1 MIEQEVRYLEAYFG
15 NTFDKLKISKVLD
28 MISKVGNR
36 CFMKAKEQGKAAE
49 QKRILKIID
58 EYKHDD
64 ETKYV
69 LNKLKAK
76 IKGEKW
82 DLME

>member
-36 CFMKAKEQGKAAE
+36 CFMKAKEQGKAKE
-49 QKRILKIID
+49 QKRILDIIKEESNSRLD
-58 EYKHDD
+58 CIR
-64 ETKYV
+64 
-69 LNKLKAK
+69 K
-76 IKGEKW
+76 IKGES
-82 DLME
+82 E